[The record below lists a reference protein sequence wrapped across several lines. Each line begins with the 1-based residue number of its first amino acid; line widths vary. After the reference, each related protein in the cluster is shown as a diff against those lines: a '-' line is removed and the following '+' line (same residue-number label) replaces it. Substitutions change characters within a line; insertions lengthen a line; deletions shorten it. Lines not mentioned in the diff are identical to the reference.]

1 MTVAG
6 KGGAGPAGLLWLILC
21 CLDQAQRR
29 HVNTECCQWAL
40 FSEAQY
46 VPDVCILTASSHRVI
61 HLLRKEGPFLI
72 LHRVDQFSVLAHPG
86 CPGLA
91 AVTLWFSAGPEWP
104 RPCGP
109 LGSLLGLECCV
120 LQGPPCGPTSF
131 HVLSALTPFWA
142 FMVKAILFFFFFS
155 FWLVCSTKRR
165 FLYNR
170 LLRSF
175 Q

>member
-21 CLDQAQRR
+21 CLGQAQRR

-46 VPDVCILTASSHRVI
+46 VPDVRILTASSHCVI

-72 LHRVDQFSVLAHPG
+72 LHRVYQFSVLAHPG

-91 AVTLWFSAGPEWP
+91 AVA
-104 RPCGP
+104 P
-109 LGSLLGLECCV
+109 LV
-120 LQGPPCGPTSF
+120 LC
-131 HVLSALTPFWA
+131 WA
-142 FMVKAILFFFFFS
+142 
-155 FWLVCSTKRR
+155 
-165 FLYNR
+165 
-170 LLRSF
+170 
-175 Q
+175 